1 MVLSPKFL
9 ILWHTKLTLMHE
21 ELRKKAEEKVKA
33 KMIFYTTSVVFAG
46 TAVVLFII
54 MLAIPPI
61 AFWLLIPFPAL
72 AMVLGVMYLSA
83 FGYPGTN
90 AEAEDW
96 EEEEVEK
103 EMEKLLLRRK
113 QKQTTVTLDS
123 DAEAL
128 ELKELERVE
137 QLPNEEDLV

>member
-1 MVLSPKFL
+1 MD
-9 ILWHTKLTLMHE
+9 E
-21 ELRKKAEEKVKA
+21 DLRKQAEKKVKD
-33 KMIFYTTSVVFAG
+33 KMIFYTTALVFAG
-46 TAVVLFII
+46 TAVVLLII
-54 MLAIPPI
+54 MLAIPSI

-72 AMVLGVMYLSA
+72 AMVLGVMYISA

-90 AEAEDW
+90 AEADDW

-103 EMEKLLLRRK
+103 EMEKLLLRQKRK
-113 QKQTTVTLDS
+113 RAAGESNPTT
-123 DAEAL
+123 EQL